1 MLKCEAKTL
10 KVKVFINYINIYVNF
25 NDFLIDF
32 INTRVYIKIKT
43 GGNMM
48 IKVLTK
54 CPVCDGNLNA
64 VKLKCQSCS
73 TIIENTFD
81 FPKLM
86 SLSREQLEFV
96 EVFIK
101 SRGNIKDVERELGIS
116 YPTVRAKLD
125 QVIELLEGPSK
136 RTMSQT
142 GNSSD
147 KQKEVI
153 ERLERGEITPE
164 EAIELMK

>member
-1 MLKCEAKTL
+1 
-10 KVKVFINYINIYVNF
+10 
-25 NDFLIDF
+25 
-32 INTRVYIKIKT
+32 
-43 GGNMM
+43 M

-54 CPVCDGNLNA
+54 CPVCEGNLKA
-64 VKLKCQSCS
+64 IKLKCHSCG
-73 TIIENTFD
+73 TVIENTFD
-81 FPKLM
+81 FPTLM

-125 QVIELLEGPSK
+125 QVIELLEGPS
-136 RTMSQT
+136 RGTV
-142 GNSSD
+142 NRSSANLD
-147 KQKEVI
+147 VKKDVI
-153 ERLERGEITPE
+153 EKLERGDITPE